1 MAKDKTIYTCTE
13 CGGISP
19 KWLGKCPHCNA
30 WNTLIESVEESASPV
45 KNRYNQ
51 RQGLARASELTA
63 LADIDATDMERTPTG
78 HEELDRVL
86 GGGIVEGGVVL
97 IGGDPGIGKS
107 TLLLQALDSM
117 QRAFD
122 RTAAAG
128 ERGGG
133 AASAG
138 PPQAR
143 PAPSGGREL
152 HAVSE
157 RGGKAASAGPPQA
170 RPAPPGG
177 REPHA
182 AGERGGG
189 AASAGPP
196 QARPAPSGGREPHA
210 VGERGGT
217 LYVTGEESGAQIAL
231 RSRRLGLEGSQVK
244 VLAEIQLEKILAT
257 LEATQPA
264 IAVIDSIQTVYS
276 DQLTSAPGS
285 VAQVRECAAH
295 LTRLAKA
302 SGICIVLVGHV
313 TKEGALAGP
322 RVLEH
327 MVDTVLYFEGDTHSS
342 FRLVRAI
349 KNRFGAVNEIGVFA
363 MTEKGLKG
371 VSNPS
376 AIFLSQHSEA
386 VPGSCVMVT
395 LEGTRPM
402 LVEIQALVDSGGPS
416 PRRLSV
422 GLDRDRLAMLLAVLH
437 RHAGVAC
444 MDQDVFVNAVGGVR
458 ISEPAADLAVM
469 LAITSSL
476 RGKPLPKGFIAFGEV
491 GLAGEVRPAPRG
503 QERLKEAAKLGFSV
517 AIVPKANAPKKNDK
531 AFEGLTIHAVE
542 RIEQA
547 LDVVRSLQ

>member
-1 MAKDKTIYTCTE
+1 MAKEKSQYVCSD
-13 CGGISP
+13 CGGVSP

-30 WNTLIESVEESASPV
+30 WNTLVESVAESATPA
-45 KNRYNQ
+45 KNRFAS
-51 RQGLARASELTA
+51 LAKSADVAVLG
-63 LADIDATDMERTPTG
+63 DIDAVDFERTPTG
-78 HEELDRVL
+78 HDELDRVL
-86 GGGIVEGGVVL
+86 GGGMVEGGVVL

-107 TLLLQALDSM
+107 TLLLQALDSL
-117 QRAFD
+117 QR
-122 RTAAAG
+122 
-128 ERGGG
+128 
-133 AASAG
+133 
-138 PPQAR
+138 
-143 PAPSGGREL
+143 SG
-152 HAVSE
+152 
-157 RGGKAASAGPPQA
+157 QN
-170 RPAPPGG
+170 
-177 REPHA
+177 
-182 AGERGGG
+182 
-189 AASAGPP
+189 
-196 QARPAPSGGREPHA
+196 
-210 VGERGGT
+210 T
-217 LYVTGEESGAQIAL
+217 LYVTGEESGAQVAL
-231 RSRRLGLEGSQVK
+231 RARRLGLDGSQVK
-244 VLAEIQLEKILAT
+244 VLAEIGLDKILAT
-257 LEATQPA
+257 LDTLQPD

-295 LTRLAKA
+295 LTRAAKA
-302 SGICIVLVGHV
+302 TGVCIVLVGHV

-376 AIFLSQHSEA
+376 AIFLSQHAEP

-402 LVEIQALVDSGGPS
+402 LVEIQALVDSGGAS

-422 GLDRDRLAMLLAVLH
+422 GLDKDRLAMLLAVLH

-458 ISEPAADLAVM
+458 ISEPAADLAVL

-476 RGKPLPKGFIAFGEV
+476 RGKPLPKGFFAFGEI

-517 AIVPKANAPKKNDK
+517 AVVPKANLPKNPKSKD
-531 AFEGLTIHAVE
+531 FEGLTIHAVE
-542 RIEQA
+542 RVEQA
-547 LDVVRSLQ
+547 LEVVRSLS